1 MEISAITGA
10 LSGIKAA
17 SDIAKIIKDSG
28 TSLEAAEIKFK
39 LAELIVA
46 LADAKLEVADFK
58 ELLSIKD
65 DEIKKLKNSIEVNK
79 KVVWQEPYYFVV
91 EGNDQDG
98 PYCQR
103 CYDVETSLVRL
114 QSPNKNG
121 YWNCTECEKDFRD
134 STYKAPVPRRL
145 RR

>member
-17 SDIAKIIKDSG
+17 SEIAKIIKDSG

-39 LAELIVA
+39 LAELIIA
-46 LADAKLEVADFK
+46 LADAKLEIADFK
-58 ELLSIKD
+58 DLLSLKD
-65 DEIKKLKNSIEVNK
+65 DEIKELNSLIEAKK
-79 KVVWQEPYYFVV
+79 KVTWREPYYFVV
-91 EGNDQDG
+91 EGDDQEG

-103 CYDVETSLVRL
+103 CYDVETRLVRL

-121 YWNCTECEKDFRD
+121 YWNCTECGKDFRD
-134 STYKAPVPRRL
+134 STYKIPVPRI